1 MSVSDIAL
9 SSVAADLPDEGV
21 PDSLIGQTTDVLDTP
36 VVIVDLDRFDAN
48 IARIVS
54 RCREAGVAWR
64 PHCKTHKSGAIAQ
77 RLVAAGAIGVTC
89 AKLSEVAVMADAGV
103 QDILL
108 ANQIAGPIKIARL
121 MALRQRVDVA
131 VCVDHPDNIA
141 ALGQAAAGAGVILR
155 VLIEVDCGTRRAGV
169 LPGDAAV
176 ALAREIGAYPHLRFV
191 GVMTWEGHTTQIAD
205 PSEKRAAI
213 TAALTAL
220 TGTAHACRAAGF
232 PVSIVSC
239 GGTGTYDTSAFV
251 DGVTEI
257 QAGGG
262 IFGDVRYRN
271 TYRVSVDFALTI
283 VATVTSRPTPRRIIA
298 DAGKKA
304 LSTDAGMPLAVGL
317 PDGVTVTASGFSA
330 EHAKLEL
337 GQDATLPR
345 IGERIAFV
353 PGYGDT
359 TVHLHQ
365 ALYGV
370 RNGRIETVWP
380 IRPDARLL

>member
-1 MSVSDIAL
+1 MSVSDITVLPISAAL
-9 SSVAADLPDEGV
+9 PEMGAPETL
-21 PDSLIGQTTDVLDTP
+21 LGQGSDVLDTP
-36 VVIVDLDRFDAN
+36 AVVVDLDKLDAN
-48 IARIVS
+48 IARIADK
-54 RCREAGVAWR
+54 CRNAGVAWR
-64 PHCKTHKSGAIAQ
+64 PHCKTHKSGEIAQ

-89 AKLSEVAVMADAGV
+89 AKLSEAAVMVDAGIE
-103 QDILL
+103 DILL

-121 MALRQRVDVA
+121 MALRQRADIA
-131 VCVDHPDNIA
+131 VCVDHPDNVA
-141 ALGQAAAGAGVILR
+141 ALGQAAAGAGVVLR
-155 VLIEVDCGTRRAGV
+155 VLIEVDTGTRRAGV
-169 LPGDAAV
+169 LPGDAAIG
-176 ALAREIGAYPHLRFV
+176 LARTIGGYSHLRFV

-205 PSEKRAAI
+205 QGEKRAAI
-213 TAALTAL
+213 EAALTDL
-220 TGTAHACRAAGF
+220 TRTAQACRDAGY

-239 GGTGTYDTSAFV
+239 GGTGTYDTAAFV
-251 DGVTEI
+251 SGITEI

-262 IFGDVRYRN
+262 IFGDVRYRD
-271 TYRVSVDFALTI
+271 TYRVAVEHALTI
-283 VATVTSRPTPRRIIA
+283 VATVTSRPTLRRVIA

-317 PDGVTVTASGFSA
+317 PEGVTVLSSGFSA

-337 GQDATLPR
+337 AQDALLPR
-345 IGERIAFV
+345 VGERIAFV

-370 RNGRIETVWP
+370 RDGRIEVVWP

>member
-1 MSVSDIAL
+1 MSGSDLAVFPI
-9 SSVAADLPDEGV
+9 AADHLDMRLTETLV
-21 PDSLIGQTTDVLDTP
+21 GQKTDVLDTP
-36 VVIVDLDRFDAN
+36 AVVVDLDKLDAN
-48 IARIVS
+48 IARIVAK
-54 RCREAGVAWR
+54 CREAGVAWR
-64 PHCKTHKSGAIAQ
+64 PHCKTHKSGEIAR

-89 AKLSEVAVMADAGV
+89 AKLSEAAVMVDAGI
-103 QDILL
+103 QDILV

-121 MALRQRVDVA
+121 MALRRRADVA
-131 VCVDHPDNIA
+131 VCVDHPDNVA
-141 ALGQAAAGAGVILR
+141 ALGQAAADAGVVLR
-155 VLIEVDCGTRRAGV
+155 VLIEVDTGTGRAGV
-169 LPGDAAV
+169 LPGTAALE
-176 ALAREIGAYPHLRFV
+176 LARTIAGYPHLRFV

-205 PSEKRAAI
+205 QGAKRAAI
-213 TAALTAL
+213 AAALTDL
-220 TGTAHACRAAGF
+220 TRTAQACRDAGY

-239 GGTGTYDTSAFV
+239 GGTGTYDTAAFV
-251 DGVTEI
+251 SGITEI

-262 IFGDVRYRN
+262 IFGDVRYRDS
-271 TYRVSVDFALTI
+271 YRVAVEHALTI

-317 PDGVTVTASGFSA
+317 PAGVTVVSSGFSA

-337 GQDATLPR
+337 AQDAILPR
-345 IGERIAFV
+345 VGDRIAFV

-370 RNGRIETVWP
+370 RDGRIEVVWP
-380 IRPDARLL
+380 IRADARLL